1 MGFGLKAGNLSLG
14 TCHLALF
21 VGKHR
26 LCCCLCCLNLLLRAL
41 ALFLEAKLS
50 ILHLTLSIFD
60 TLFLLLNNSLL
71 VLLEALKR
79 NLAILDTLLGN
90 LNYVALLVAGIYYR
104 LLLHKHSLVVA
115 NLRIEKLACSLLGK
129 RVRERKNGYYNS
141 KKSLHRK
148 IGFSIYIHKCMK
160 SRAIIQEMELKK
172 YAASENACCILSVMM
187 TPLSLKLVNKCRHSW
202 HLVSVELNALTGDD
216 VDTLAKVM
224 RNLAVTLPWNL
235 VLTARVID
243 IYKHHIGIV
252 VAEEGVGVV
261 TVDKVKGLA

>member
-1 MGFGLKAGNLSLG
+1 
-14 TCHLALF
+14 
-21 VGKHR
+21 
-26 LCCCLCCLNLLLRAL
+26 
-41 ALFLEAKLS
+41 
-50 ILHLTLSIFD
+50 
-60 TLFLLLNNSLL
+60 
-71 VLLEALKR
+71 
-79 NLAILDTLLGN
+79 
-90 LNYVALLVAGIYYR
+90 
-104 LLLHKHSLVVA
+104 
-115 NLRIEKLACSLLGK
+115 
-129 RVRERKNGYYNS
+129 
-141 KKSLHRK
+141 
-148 IGFSIYIHKCMK
+148 
-160 SRAIIQEMELKK
+160 MELKK

-187 TPLSLKLVNKCRHSW
+187 TPLSLKLDNKCRHSW